1 MSVTTRDQAIA
12 QDAAYVPAP
21 ADPAQRVEL
30 LDALRGFAL
39 FGVCLANLFVFS
51 YYDSPA
57 TRDLWRY
64 TLPTDE
70 VATFLMHALVE
81 GKFYSIF
88 SLLFGLGF
96 ALQFQRAEARG
107 GDALPLYS
115 RRIRMLMLIGLAH
128 LVLLWYGDILLFYA
142 LIALVLLRMRHM
154 DDRRALRWA
163 AICVLLP
170 IVQYLPTLI
179 SFAITPAIPFF
190 AALFGLS
197 KLYGFDIMQA
207 GDILYAL
214 FTSGSIT
221 DWLKLS
227 SMGPFVRYGDL
238 VFTGR
243 PFKVLAMF
251 LVGMVVGR
259 RALWH
264 ALDANAPLL
273 KRIALWGYTVGLPAS
288 IVWVAMKDGDKFY
301 AGTLHGLGESVLYAL
316 GVAPLALAFAAT
328 FALLW
333 RRSAWQRLLRVF
345 VPAGKMALTNYLSQT
360 VLATLVFAGFGLRLA
375 GHVGPT
381 WLWVQAFATL
391 ALQIA
396 FSAWWLQRYRFG
408 PLEWV
413 WRSLTYRQRQPM
425 RKH

>member
-1 MSVTTRDQAIA
+1 
-12 QDAAYVPAP
+12 
-21 ADPAQRVEL
+21 VEL

-51 YYDSPA
+51 YLDAPA
-57 TRDLWRY
+57 AQSLWRY
-64 TLPTDE
+64 ALPTDAI
-70 VATFLMHALVE
+70 ATFLMHALVE

-96 ALQFQRAEARG
+96 ALQFQRAEARA

-115 RRIRMLMLIGLAH
+115 RRIRILMLIGLAH

-142 LIALVLLRMRHM
+142 LTALVLVRMRHM

-163 AICVLLP
+163 AICIMLP
-170 IVQYLPTLI
+170 VVQYLPTMI

-197 KLYGFDIMQA
+197 KLYGFDINQA
-207 GDILYAL
+207 GDVLYRL

-227 SMGPFVRYGDL
+227 SLGVFVRYGDL
-238 VFTGR
+238 LFTGR

-259 RALWH
+259 RALWNS
-264 ALDANAPLL
+264 LDSNLPLL
-273 KRIALWGYTVGLPAS
+273 KRIALWGYGVGLPAS
-288 IVWVAMKDGDKFY
+288 IAWALIKDGDKFY
-301 AGTLHGLGESVLYAL
+301 AGTLHGLGEAVLYAL

-333 RRSAWQRLLRVF
+333 RKQTGRRVLRVF

-360 VLATLVFAGFGLRLA
+360 VIATLIFSGLGLKLA
-375 GHVGPT
+375 GHIGPT
-381 WLWVQAFATL
+381 WLWVQASATL

-396 FSAWWLQRYRFG
+396 FSAWWLERYRFG
-408 PLEWV
+408 PMEWV

-425 RKH
+425 RKR